1 VVIHLVRTKG
11 MQVALDRENNP
22 VARKLFDNLHEDRD
36 LLRAEIVLVNQGW
49 TPENASKNGGNA
61 VWRSTV
67 QHLCNHKVSPECHG
81 RHNVIFC
88 ERGVFRL
95 NFYFCGD
102 NLCTDLFNNEASEF
116 GSWQLVWKGNHPAE
130 QLEELG
136 RPEVLAH
143 WVSSVLTDGRL
154 WGAHET

>member
-1 VVIHLVRTKG
+1 MR
-11 MQVALDRENNP
+11 VALDREDNP
-22 VARKLFDNLHEDRD
+22 VARKLFAGLHEDRD
-36 LLRAEIVLVNQGW
+36 LIRAELALVKQGW
-49 TPENASKNGGNA
+49 TPENASKNGGNY

-67 QHLCNHKVSPECHG
+67 RHLCNHNVSSECTG

-88 ERGVFRL
+88 ERGVNRL

-130 QLEELG
+130 LLEELG

-143 WVSSVLTDGRL
+143 WVSRVLTDGRL